1 MQRDAVQQGAALI
14 RQIDAFEML
23 PVVVQL
29 LAEGRAIPI
38 ERLADQLGQS
48 ENAIRARLAKNP
60 SIEWDDWGNIIG
72 FGMTLRPTAHRF
84 EFDGRTVY
92 GWCAT
97 DAILFPILLHR
108 PGVVRSTCPTTGRA
122 IQIAITPQDL
132 VRVDPPAA
140 VVSLVRPGGKVTDTR
155 CECCQRGHFFS
166 SPEAAAGWLREN
178 PDGWLH
184 TVAEEFQVDL
194 QIVSAL
200 RWGAGREQ

>member
-1 MQRDAVQQGAALI
+1 MKSDAVQQGVSLI
-14 RQIDAFEML
+14 HQIDAFEVL
-23 PVVVQL
+23 PAVVRL
-29 LAEGRAIPI
+29 LAEGRAIPV

-48 ENAIRARLAKNP
+48 ESAVRTRLAENP
-60 SIEWDDWGNIIG
+60 SIEWDDRGNIVG

-84 EFDGRTVY
+84 EFEGRTVY

-97 DAILFPILLHR
+97 DAVLFPMLLNR
-108 PGVVRSTCPTTGRA
+108 PGVVRSVCPTTGRA
-122 IQIAITPQDL
+122 IQIDITPQKL

-140 VVSLVRPGGKVTDTR
+140 VVSLVRPSAKVTDTR

-184 TVAEEFQVDL
+184 TVAEEFQIDL

-200 RWGAGREQ
+200 GWGAGPKP